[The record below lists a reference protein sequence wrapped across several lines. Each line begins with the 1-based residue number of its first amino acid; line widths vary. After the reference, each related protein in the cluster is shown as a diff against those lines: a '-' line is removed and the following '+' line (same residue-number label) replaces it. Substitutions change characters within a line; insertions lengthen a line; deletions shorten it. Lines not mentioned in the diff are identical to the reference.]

1 MEFHWWML
9 LPLIPLLGLVFI
21 GFKVARVRRRV
32 RPFMRLSHRER
43 RAFARLVLR
52 DRSLPLLPRVLVALA
67 AAYLALPIDLI
78 PDFIPI
84 LGHGDDFVVA
94 TVLGAL
100 IVRALSP
107 EQFDAAIRQAQL
119 KPGAPSVETLATA
132 PPQQW

>member
-9 LPLIPLLGLVFI
+9 LPLIPLLGLGLI
-21 GFKVARVRRRV
+21 TLKVARVRRRV
-32 RPFMRLSHRER
+32 RPFMRLSHNER
-43 RAFARLVLR
+43 REFARLVLR
-52 DRSLPLLPRVLVALA
+52 DRSLPLMPRVLVALA
-67 AAYLALPIDLI
+67 AGYLALPIDLI

-107 EQFDAAIRQAQL
+107 EQFDAVIRQVQT
-119 KPGAPSVETLATA
+119 KKSGASVETFASA
-132 PPQQW
+132 PPQHW